1 MPFSGRQADAA
12 CLKHPICY
20 AIPCSKEKDSTVDE
34 HGQIKRLKVMT
45 VVGTRPELIKLS
57 RVIAELDRHTDH
69 ILVHSGQNFDFE
81 LNEVFFQE
89 LGIRRP
95 DIFLNASSATAAE
108 TIGKVITAADEVF
121 EREKPDAVLIYG
133 DTNTGLAV
141 IPAKRRKIP
150 VFHMEAGNRCFD
162 QRVPEEINRKIIDH
176 LSDINLPLTE
186 HARRYLLDEGLA
198 PERIIK
204 TGSTMTEVL
213 SHYRPAIDKSDI
225 LDELGL
231 KPKSYIVVSLHREEN
246 VDEPTKLER
255 LLACLERLATQFEM
269 RMIVSTHPRT
279 RKRIEALGDRKID
292 SRIEF
297 LKPFGFLG
305 YVKLQM
311 NAFCVV
317 SDSGTI
323 TEESSILGFPAVT
336 IREAHERPEG
346 MDRGTVIM
354 TGLDPERIL
363 QSVKIVTDQYECGF
377 RPTVVD
383 DYNVPD
389 VSQKMV
395 RIIVS
400 YVDYVN
406 RTVWF
411 I

>member
-1 MPFSGRQADAA
+1 MS
-12 CLKHPICY
+12 
-20 AIPCSKEKDSTVDE
+20 E
-34 HGQIKRLKVMT
+34 HGQLKRIKVMT

-57 RVIAELDRHTDH
+57 RVIPELDRHMDH
-69 ILVHSGQNFDFE
+69 LLVHSGQNFDFE
-81 LNEVFFQE
+81 LNEVFFRE

-95 DIFLNASSATAAE
+95 NIFLNANSATAAE
-108 TIGKVITAADEVF
+108 TIGKVIITADEAF

-198 PERIIK
+198 PERVIK

-213 SHYRPAIDKSDI
+213 SYYRSAIDKSDV
-225 LDELGL
+225 LSELGL
-231 KPKSYIVVSLHREEN
+231 KPNSYIVVSLHREEN
-246 VDEPTKLER
+246 VDVNLER
-255 LLACLERLATQFEM
+255 LLANLERLATHFDK
-269 RMIVSTHPRT
+269 RLIVSTHPRT

-305 YVKLQM
+305 YIKLQM

-346 MDRGTVIM
+346 MDRGTLIM

-363 QSVKIVTDQYECGF
+363 QSVKIVTDQYERGF
-377 RPTVVD
+377 RPVVVD

-389 VSQKMV
+389 VSQKIV
-395 RIIVS
+395 RIIAS
-400 YVDYVN
+400 YVGYVN
-406 RTVWF
+406 RTVWSK
-411 I
+411 

>member
-1 MPFSGRQADAA
+1 MS
-12 CLKHPICY
+12 
-20 AIPCSKEKDSTVDE
+20 E
-34 HGQIKRLKVMT
+34 HGQVKRIKVMT

-57 RVIAELDRHTDH
+57 RVIPELDRHMDH
-69 ILVHSGQNFDFE
+69 LLVHSGQNFDFE
-81 LNEVFFQE
+81 LNEVFFHE

-95 DIFLNASSATAAE
+95 NIFLNANSATAAE
-108 TIGKVITAADEVF
+108 TIGKVIITADEAF
-121 EREKPDAVLIYG
+121 EREQPDAVLIYG

-198 PERIIK
+198 PERVIK
-204 TGSTMTEVL
+204 TGSTMAEVL
-213 SHYRPAIDKSDI
+213 SYYRSAINKSDV
-225 LDELGL
+225 LSELGL

-246 VDEPTKLER
+246 VDVNLER
-255 LLACLERLATQFEM
+255 VLANLERLATHFDK
-269 RMIVSTHPRT
+269 RLIVSTHPRT

-305 YVKLQM
+305 YIKLQM

-346 MDRGTVIM
+346 MDRGTLIM
-354 TGLDPERIL
+354 TGLDSERIL
-363 QSVKIVTDQYECGF
+363 QSVKIVTDQYERGF

-389 VSQKMV
+389 VSQKIV
-395 RIIVS
+395 RIIAS
-400 YVDYVN
+400 YVGYVN
-406 RTVWF
+406 RTVWSK
-411 I
+411 

>member
-1 MPFSGRQADAA
+1 MRE
-12 CLKHPICY
+12 Y
-20 AIPCSKEKDSTVDE
+20 AQV
-34 HGQIKRLKVMT
+34 KRLKVMT

-57 RVIAELDRHTDH
+57 RIIGELDRHMDH
-69 ILVHSGQNFDFE
+69 ILVHSGQNSDFE

-89 LGIRRP
+89 LEIRRP
-95 DIFLNASSATAAE
+95 DIFLNANSATAAE
-108 TIGKVITAADEVF
+108 TIAKVIIRADEVF
-121 EREKPDAVLIYG
+121 AREKPDAILIYG

-186 HARRYLLDEGLA
+186 HARRYLLDEGLP
-198 PERIIK
+198 PERVIK
-204 TGSTMTEVL
+204 SGSTMTEVL
-213 SHYRPAIDKSDI
+213 SYYRSAIEQSEI
-225 LDELGL
+225 LNELGL
-231 KPKSYIVVSLHREEN
+231 TPKSYLVVSAHREEN
-246 VDEPTKLER
+246 VDDPHKLQR
-255 LLACLERLATQFEM
+255 LLACLERLAAHFDM
-269 RMIVSTHPRT
+269 RLIFSTHPRT
-279 RKRIEALGDRKID
+279 RKRLKALANKQTD

-305 YVKLQM
+305 YIKLQM

-323 TEESSILGFPAVT
+323 TEEASILGFPAVT

-346 MDRGTVIM
+346 MDRGTLIM
-354 TGLDPERIL
+354 TGLDPERVL
-363 QSVKIVTDQYECGF
+363 QSVKIVTDQYEEGV
-377 RPTVVD
+377 RPTVVVD

-389 VSQKMV
+389 VSRKMV
-395 RIIVS
+395 RIIAS

-406 RTVWF
+406 RTVWSK
-411 I
+411 

>member
-1 MPFSGRQADAA
+1 MPFPA
-12 CLKHPICY
+12 CPPMRLARGCQFAMREPLFE
-20 AIPCSKEKDSTVDE
+20 EKDFAVSE

-57 RVIAELDRHTDH
+57 RVIAELDRHMDH

-95 DIFLNASSATAAE
+95 DIFLNANSETAAE
-108 TIGKVITAADEVF
+108 TIGKVIIAADEVF

-186 HARRYLLDEGLA
+186 HARRYLLDEGLP

-204 TGSTMTEVL
+204 SGSTMTEVL
-213 SHYRPAIDKSDI
+213 SYYRPAIDKSNI
-225 LDELGL
+225 LGELGL
-231 KPKSYIVVSLHREEN
+231 KPKSYIVVSSHREEN
-246 VDEPTKLER
+246 VDEPVKLKR
-255 LLACLERLATQFEM
+255 LLACLEGLATHFDM
-269 RMIVSTHPRT
+269 RLIVSTHPRT
-279 RKRIEALGDRKID
+279 RKRLEALSDSKTD

-346 MDRGTVIM
+346 MDRGTLIM
-354 TGLDPERIL
+354 TGLDPERVL
-363 QSVKIVTDQYECGF
+363 QSVKIVTDQHEQGI
-377 RPTVVD
+377 RTVVVD
-383 DYNVPD
+383 DYDVPD

-395 RIIVS
+395 RIIAS
-400 YVDYVN
+400 YVGYVN
-406 RTVWF
+406 RTVWSK
-411 I
+411 

>member
-1 MPFSGRQADAA
+1 MRYLLFERREDFA
-12 CLKHPICY
+12 
-20 AIPCSKEKDSTVDE
+20 VVE
-34 HGQIKRLKVMT
+34 HGQVKRLKVMT

-57 RVIAELDRHTDH
+57 RVIAELDRHMDH

-89 LGIRRP
+89 LGIRQP
-95 DIFLNASSATAAE
+95 DIFLNASSATAVE
-108 TIGKVITAADEVF
+108 TIGKVIIAADEVF

-198 PERIIK
+198 PERTIK
-204 TGSTMTEVL
+204 TGSTMAEVL
-213 SHYRPAIDKSDI
+213 SYYRPAIDKSDV
-225 LDELGL
+225 LNELGL

-246 VDEPTKLER
+246 VDVKLER
-255 LLACLERLATQFEM
+255 LLAYLERLATHFDM
-269 RMIVSTHPRT
+269 RLIVSTHPRT
-279 RKRIEALGDRKID
+279 RKRIEALGDRKVD

-346 MDRGTVIM
+346 MDRGTLIM

-363 QSVKIVTDQYECGF
+363 QSVKIVTDQYERGF

-395 RIIVS
+395 RIIAS
-400 YVDYVN
+400 YVGYVN
-406 RTVWF
+406 RTVWSK
-411 I
+411 

>member
-1 MPFSGRQADAA
+1 MS
-12 CLKHPICY
+12 
-20 AIPCSKEKDSTVDE
+20 E
-34 HGQIKRLKVMT
+34 HGQLKRIKVMT

-57 RVIAELDRHTDH
+57 RVIAELDRHMDH
-69 ILVHSGQNFDFE
+69 LLVHSGQNFDFE
-81 LNEVFFQE
+81 LNEVFFRE

-95 DIFLNASSATAAE
+95 KIFLNANSATAAE
-108 TIGKVITAADEVF
+108 TIGKVIITADEAF

-162 QRVPEEINRKIIDH
+162 QRVPEEINRKIFDH

-198 PERIIK
+198 PERVIK

-213 SHYRPAIDKSDI
+213 SYYRSAIDKSDV
-225 LDELGL
+225 LSELGL
-231 KPKSYIVVSLHREEN
+231 KPNSYIVVSLHREEN
-246 VDEPTKLER
+246 VDVNLER
-255 LLACLERLATQFEM
+255 LLANLERLATHFDK
-269 RMIVSTHPRT
+269 RLIVSTHPRT

-305 YVKLQM
+305 YIKLQM

-346 MDRGTVIM
+346 MDRGTLIM

-363 QSVKIVTDQYECGF
+363 QSVKIVTDQYERGF
-377 RPTVVD
+377 RPVVVD

-389 VSQKMV
+389 VSQKIV
-395 RIIVS
+395 RIIAS
-400 YVDYVN
+400 YVGYVN
-406 RTVWF
+406 RTVWSK
-411 I
+411 

>member
-1 MPFSGRQADAA
+1 VRE
-12 CLKHPICY
+12 Y
-20 AIPCSKEKDSTVDE
+20 AQV
-34 HGQIKRLKVMT
+34 KRLKVMT

-57 RVIAELDRHTDH
+57 RIIGELDRHMDH
-69 ILVHSGQNFDFE
+69 ILVHSGQNSDFE

-89 LGIRRP
+89 LEIRRP
-95 DIFLNASSATAAE
+95 DIFLNANSATAAE
-108 TIGKVITAADEVF
+108 TIAKVIIRADEVF
-121 EREKPDAVLIYG
+121 AREKPDAILIYG

-186 HARRYLLDEGLA
+186 HARRYLLDEGLP
-198 PERIIK
+198 PERVIK
-204 TGSTMTEVL
+204 SGSTMTEVL
-213 SHYRPAIDKSDI
+213 SYYRSAIEQSEI
-225 LDELGL
+225 LNELGL
-231 KPKSYIVVSLHREEN
+231 TPKSYLVVSAHREEN
-246 VDEPTKLER
+246 VDDPHKLQR
-255 LLACLERLATQFEM
+255 LLACLERLAAHFDM
-269 RMIVSTHPRT
+269 RLIFSTHPRT
-279 RKRIEALGDRKID
+279 RKRLKALANKQTD

-305 YVKLQM
+305 YIKLQM

-323 TEESSILGFPAVT
+323 TEEASILGFPAVT

-346 MDRGTVIM
+346 MDRGTLIM
-354 TGLDPERIL
+354 TGLDPERVL
-363 QSVKIVTDQYECGF
+363 QSVKIVTDQYEEGV
-377 RPTVVD
+377 RPTVVVD

-389 VSQKMV
+389 VSRKMV
-395 RIIVS
+395 RIIAS

-406 RTVWF
+406 RTVWSK
-411 I
+411 

>member
-1 MPFSGRQADAA
+1 MQSDAV
-12 CLKHPICY
+12 CFDHKICY
-20 AIPCSKEKDSTVDE
+20 AILGHLQEACTVSE
-34 HGQIKRLKVMT
+34 HGQVKRIKVMT

-57 RVIAELDRHTDH
+57 RVIPELDRHMDH
-69 ILVHSGQNFDFE
+69 LLVHSGQNFDFE
-81 LNEVFFQE
+81 LNEVFFRE

-95 DIFLNASSATAAE
+95 NIFLNANSASAAE
-108 TIGKVITAADEVF
+108 TIGKVIITADEAF

-198 PERIIK
+198 PERVIK
-204 TGSTMTEVL
+204 TGSTMAEVL
-213 SHYRPAIDKSDI
+213 SYYRSAINKSDV
-225 LDELGL
+225 LSELGL

-246 VDEPTKLER
+246 VDVNLER
-255 LLACLERLATQFEM
+255 LLANLERLATHFDK
-269 RMIVSTHPRT
+269 RLIVSTHPRT
-279 RKRIEALGDRKID
+279 RKRIEALGDRRID

-305 YVKLQM
+305 YIKLQM

-346 MDRGTVIM
+346 MDRGTLIM
-354 TGLDPERIL
+354 TGLDSERIL
-363 QSVKIVTDQYECGF
+363 QSVKIVTDQYERGL

-389 VSQKMV
+389 VSQKIV
-395 RIIVS
+395 RIIAS
-400 YVDYVN
+400 YVGYVN
-406 RTVWF
+406 RTVWSK
-411 I
+411 